1 MNRYHKRFMNKI
13 LDSDMDE
20 MDKDEILIELSRTHN
35 IMMNYERTNKR
46 ELFKLYH
53 YSIEHLYKL
62 LELATEDEKLVQE
75 LKKLAFNGMEYDK
88 IKNYYYYY

>member
-1 MNRYHKRFMNKI
+1 MKKI

-20 MDKDEILIELSRTHN
+20 MDKDMILRELSRTHN
-35 IMMNYERTNKR
+35 IMMNYEIIHER

-53 YSIEHLYKL
+53 FGIEHLNRL
-62 LELATEDEKLVQE
+62 LEFATEDEKLVQE

-88 IKNYYYYY
+88 IKYYYY

>member
-1 MNRYHKRFMNKI
+1 MNKI

-20 MDKDEILIELSRTHN
+20 MDKDMILRELSRTHN
-35 IMMNYERTNKR
+35 IMMNYEIIHER

-53 YSIEHLYKL
+53 FGIEHLNRL
-62 LELATEDEKLVQE
+62 LEFATEDEKLVQE

-88 IKNYYYYY
+88 IKYYYY

>member
-1 MNRYHKRFMNKI
+1 MNRYHKKFMNKI

-20 MDKDEILIELSRTHN
+20 MDKDMILRELSRTHN
-35 IMMNYERTNKR
+35 IMMNYEIIHER

-53 YSIEHLYKL
+53 FGIEHLNRL
-62 LELATEDEKLVQE
+62 LEFATEDEKLVQE

-88 IKNYYYYY
+88 IKYYYY